1 VSVGQFAFDNSQFSP
16 LSTRERER
24 ERERPFDR
32 RKESMP
38 LIRRRS
44 AGLCFLVGLFFGGPR
59 VSPWRHA
66 CHGFLHLDAKPR
78 SASMTRRRHR
88 HHQQQVL
95 TSLRMHPAVDLL
107 SQQHDWSVVPH
118 SSEII
123 TSSNLLLGT
132 DATLH
137 AMANVMDPTTTT
149 TTMTPPPLALPDSI
163 SNVIAPAT
171 ATASSASSSS
181 AAGTLSPTTTVLVF
195 VVGLIPF
202 AVATVEFWRRVA
214 LRLPFG
220 TGGKDESVLI
230 VIGDDNNRQMSRG
243 RRVLGNDAIVVAI
256 VLFGV
261 AAAVIGI
268 VVASVLTSTPPPDAY

>member
-1 VSVGQFAFDNSQFSP
+1 
-16 LSTRERER
+16 
-24 ERERPFDR
+24 
-32 RKESMP
+32 MP
-38 LIRRRS
+38 LIRRSS

-59 VSPWRHA
+59 TSPWWHA
-66 CHGFLHLDAKPR
+66 CHGFLPFDAKPP

-95 TSLRMHPAVDLL
+95 TSLRMHPVVDLL
-107 SQQHDWSVVPH
+107 FQQQQDWSVVPH

-149 TTMTPPPLALPDSI
+149 TMTPMAPLLALPDSI
-163 SNVIAPAT
+163 SNVVSPSA
-171 ATASSASSSS
+171 ATASSSPSSSS

-220 TGGKDESVLI
+220 TGGGEDESVLI
-230 VIGDDNNRQMSRG
+230 VIGDDDNRQLSRG
-243 RRVLGNDAIVVAI
+243 RRVLGNDAIVVAL

-268 VVASVLTSTPPPDAY
+268 VVASVLTSTPPPDTY